1 MEREN
6 AKRTYSRFGLSYVGM
21 HWVYVLL
28 YILLLQVVKLICGAS
43 YLPQTTTV
51 IINFALRFAII
62 YPVMYLAVRSLPK
75 FEIQKKKLGIG
86 GFIACYCISVA
97 LMYISNLIGIFLN
110 GLIGR
115 LTGVG
120 AVNPIFNVL
129 GTMPPAMQI
138 VVAAILA
145 PIFEELLFRKFLI
158 DRTVKYGEVSAM
170 LLSGIMFGL
179 YHGNLAQFVY
189 ATTLGMFFAFIYIR
203 TGKIRYTIAIH
214 MLINGM
220 STYLSAFVLDLSVV
234 KGIANALS
242 LGDLDTYSDLIY
254 ENFYSLL
261 IILSFGLGL
270 LVIAIIG
277 IILMIVLRKK
287 FTFEHHEGEIP
298 KGERFDVV
306 MGNPGMII
314 YIFYWV
320 LSIILMQFG
329 ISILEV
335 IGKVLRII

>member
-28 YILLLQVVKLICGAS
+28 YIVVLQVVKLICRAP
-43 YLPQTTTV
+43 YLPQSITL
-51 IINFALRFAII
+51 IINFGLRFAII
-62 YPVMYLAVRSLPK
+62 YPIMYLAVRSLPK
-75 FEIQKKKLGIG
+75 HQIEKKRLGIG

-97 LMYISNLIGIFLN
+97 IMYISNLTGLVLN
-110 GLIGR
+110 SLIGR

-120 AVNPIFNVL
+120 AVNPIFDVI
-129 GTMPPAMQI
+129 GSMPPEVQII
-138 VVAAILA
+138 VVAILA

-189 ATTLGMFFAFIYIR
+189 ATALGMFFAFIYIR
-203 TGKIRYTIAIH
+203 TGRIGYSIAIH
-214 MLINGM
+214 MMINGV
-220 STYLSAFVLDLSVV
+220 SSYLSAYVLNGSVIGQITTALLS
-234 KGIANALS
+234 
-242 LGDLDTYSDLIY
+242 GDIDTYTDLVRDNI
-254 ENFYSLL
+254 YSL
-261 IILSFGLGL
+261 ILLMTIGLWL
-270 LVIAIIG
+270 LVVAVAG
-277 IILMIVLRKK
+277 IILMIIFRKK
-287 FTFEHHEGEIP
+287 FVFEHHEGEIP
-298 KGERFDVV
+298 KGERFDTV

-314 YIFYWV
+314 YVFYWI

-335 IGKVLRII
+335 ICKVFKFI